1 MRDEELT
8 TITSGTT
15 VQPMKIDLSPIF
27 NIPGVV
33 WIGLI
38 AALTKWV
45 SDSFPDQP
53 WAPAVVIGLG
63 AVAKLIQLYWPKP
76 ATETPAPAATPGP
89 VDGDDYTWSAAQ
101 PPKETNRRKIARL
114 LVG

>member
-8 TITSGTT
+8 TMPTGTT
-15 VQPMKIDLSPIF
+15 TIKPHPLAPIF
-27 NIPGVV
+27 NVPGVV

-53 WAPAVVIGLG
+53 WAPAVVIVLG
-63 AVAKLIQLYWPKP
+63 GIAKLIQMYWPKGDSQP
-76 ATETPAPAATPGP
+76 APAPAAAPGP
-89 VDGDDYTWSAAQ
+89 VDGDDYTYSTPAA
-101 PPKETNRRKIARL
+101 PKESKGRKVARL